1 MLYNKQRDQSVLV
14 QSVKLQFLLYHIY
27 AAFHEPVS
35 LFTHEPVSLFTH
47 EPVSLFT
54 HEPVSLFT
62 YQVLGY
68 FKDTL
73 CPRDRKH
80 DRNTYIIPGR

>member
-54 HEPVSLFT
+54 

-80 DRNTYIIPGR
+80 DRNTYIIPGK

>member
-54 HEPVSLFT
+54 